1 MRATYINI
9 DNVDFISTE
18 KNRVPEQNEPMAKF
32 IDRRLHEL
40 SDRKNQRE
48 IADRAGYTN
57 PNMITHLKTGSSK
70 VSLDRVPD
78 LAAALE
84 VDPKLLLKKAI
95 LQYVSEDKVPTIAGL
110 LNDVATD
117 NELALLDFIR
127 QVNGGKDVALND
139 RTKTAIKAAFGALED

>member
-1 MRATYINI
+1 
-9 DNVDFISTE
+9 
-18 KNRVPEQNEPMAKF
+18 
-32 IDRRLHEL
+32 
-40 SDRKNQRE
+40 
-48 IADRAGYTN
+48 
-57 PNMITHLKTGSSK
+57 MITHLKTGSSK

-127 QVNGGKDVALND
+127 EVNGGKDTALND
-139 RTKTAIKAAFGALED
+139 RTKTAIKAAFGALAD